1 MIQRKMEKCIHILYV
16 FMLIYIILSLVVAT
30 GKIDYPCKRIFLFSN
45 LSILVIAGILI
56 IAILA
61 ILSWSRIQKFIARI
75 DKIHTKRTVIYGCVL
90 FAALQIYISY
100 NYYFLTDWDAD
111 LIYQSARELLNG
123 TFDTCERYGE
133 FCWYYSTYPNNMELL
148 GVFVACLKINQYLG
162 VLDPQNGVMVFVI
175 LNCIIMAV
183 TGYLL
188 YSVLESVLSYRWG
201 LAGWIIFIAYIGV
214 SPWVVIPYS
223 DSLGLL
229 FPILELWILVR
240 LRFVQKK
247 LPYLISL
254 GIIGSIGYHL
264 KPQAG
269 IVLIA
274 AIVLFLIE
282 IVCENQKRK
291 EKALCLATILIVF
304 VLAGAIPKAIGNA
317 LNIPLDKNREFG
329 ATHFVMMGMN
339 PEKRGIYSQEDCDYS
354 HSFNDTASRKNGEL
368 SIIKERLAEYGA
380 VGYIKLLNEKLLTT
394 YGDGSFA
401 WGLEGVF
408 WREIPLQK
416 NDGISELVRSFY
428 YRDGEF
434 YGTFL
439 TYMQCFWIAV
449 LFLQLFNKTTKKCG
463 IIPVIE
469 LSIIGLTIFELLFES
484 RARYLYIYSPFY
496 IFMAV
501 CGVQNIYSKIK
512 ISVTHLG
519 ENLT

>member
-1 MIQRKMEKCIHILYV
+1 MVQRKMEKCIHISYV
-16 FMLIYIILSLVVAT
+16 LMFIYIILSLLVTAV
-30 GKIDYPCKRIFLFSN
+30 KIDYPCKRIFLFSN
-45 LSILVIAGILI
+45 FSILFIAGILI

-61 ILSWSRIQKFIARI
+61 ILSWSKIQSLVAHIEP
-75 DKIHTKRTVIYGCVL
+75 IHTKRIVCYGCVL
-90 FAALQIYISY
+90 FAMFQIYISY

-111 LIYQSARELLNG
+111 LIYQSARELVNG
-123 TFDTCERYGE
+123 TFDTCERYCE

-148 GVFVACLKINQYLG
+148 GVFVACLKINRYFG

-188 YSVLESVLSYRWG
+188 YSVLASVLSYRWG
-201 LAGWIIFIAYIGV
+201 VAGWIIFITYIGI

-247 LPYLISL
+247 LPYMISL

-274 AIVLFLIE
+274 MTVMFLIE
-282 IVCENQKRK
+282 IVCKNQKRK
-291 EKALCLATILIVF
+291 EKTLCLAIILIFF
-304 VLAGAIPKAIGNA
+304 VLGGLIPKAIGNA
-317 LNIPLDKNREFG
+317 INIPLDKNREFG

-339 PEKRGIYSQEDCDYS
+339 PETRGVYSQEDCDYS

-368 SIIKERLAEYGA
+368 SIIKERLSEYG
-380 VGYIKLLNEKLLTT
+380 VSGYIKLLNEKLLTT

-401 WGLEGVF
+401 WGLEGSF
-408 WREIPLQK
+408 WKEILPQK
-416 NDGISELVRSFY
+416 NEGISELVRSFY
-428 YRDGEF
+428 YHDGEF

-484 RARYLYIYSPFY
+484 RARYLYIYSPLY